1 LFLFKP
7 DNLRTTRCSIFR
19 VVLAERRSTSAAP
32 RAGPPLM
39 SSRQDRKVRARE
51 ARHAAAMRA
60 QAEALKRKRLRL
72 VYGLS
77 AAAAVVVALSIAISS
92 GAGATASAAGGGKL
106 IGASLS
112 SRLFA
117 GVPQHGTLLGRA
129 DAPVRIVEFAD
140 LQCPYCDEYTVHALP
155 TLVQRYV
162 RTGEV
167 SMRFENLSFIG
178 PGSMT
183 AGRVAAAAGQQDK
196 LWNFVDLMYLNQGE
210 ENTGYITPAYIDRLL
225 AAVPGLSVPAALGAS
240 RTQAAGGALAQANE
254 VASEDG
260 IDSTPSFL
268 IGRLGGPLRLFQP
281 SSLQA
286 TPFEQAIDSLLGRS
300 R

>member
-1 LFLFKP
+1 
-7 DNLRTTRCSIFR
+7 
-19 VVLAERRSTSAAP
+19 
-32 RAGPPLM
+32 M
-39 SSRQDRKVRARE
+39 SSRQDRKHRARE
-51 ARHAAAMRA
+51 ARRAAEMRA
-60 QAEALKRKRLRL
+60 QAAASRRKRLRRL
-72 VYGLS
+72 YGMF

-92 GAGATASAAGGGKL
+92 RGSATANAASGSKL
-106 IGASLS
+106 IGASFS

-117 GVPQHGTLLGRA
+117 GLPQHGTLLGRA

-140 LQCPYCDEYTVHALP
+140 LQCPYCDMYAVQTLP

-178 PGSMT
+178 PDSVT

-196 LWNFVDLMYLNQGE
+196 LWNFVDLLYLNQGE
-210 ENTGYITPAYIDRLL
+210 ENTGYVTPAYIDRLL
-225 AAVPGLSVPAALGAS
+225 EAVPGLKVSAALSAS
-240 RTQAAGGALAQANE
+240 RTQAAGEALAQANE
-254 VASEDG
+254 VASQNG

-268 IGRLGGPLRLFQP
+268 IGRIGGPLRPFQP

-286 TPFEQAIDSLLGRS
+286 APFMQAIAALLGRS

>member
-1 LFLFKP
+1 
-7 DNLRTTRCSIFR
+7 
-19 VVLAERRSTSAAP
+19 
-32 RAGPPLM
+32 M

-51 ARHAAAMRA
+51 ARHAAEMRA
-60 QAEALKRKRLRL
+60 QAGALKRKRLRL
-72 VYGLS
+72 VYGTF
-77 AAAAVVVALSIAISS
+77 AVAAVVVALSIAISS
-92 GAGATASAAGGGKL
+92 GGSATASAAGGGKL

-112 SRLFA
+112 SRLLA

-155 TLVQRYV
+155 PLVQRYV

-178 PGSMT
+178 PGSVT
-183 AGRVAAAAGQQDK
+183 AGRVAAAAGQQDR
-196 LWNFVDLMYLNQGE
+196 LWNFVDLLYLNQG

-225 AAVPGLSVPAALGAS
+225 GAVPGLHVSAALGAS

-254 VASEDG
+254 LASQDG

-268 IGRLGGPLRLFQP
+268 IGRFGGPLRLFQP

-286 TPFEQAIDSLLGRS
+286 APFEQAIDSLLGRS
-300 R
+300 P